1 MKRLRL
7 RGETAPFPFSSRF
20 LAFPSSLPPRGVV
33 FLPACMLWAVKGFGG
48 KCQGRMQLQR

>member
-7 RGETAPFPFSSRF
+7 RGETAPFLFSSRF
-20 LAFPSSLPPRGVV
+20 LAFPSSLPPRGGC
-33 FLPACMLWAVKGFGG
+33 FPAGLPAVGCQGVWG

>member
-33 FLPACMLWAVKGFGG
+33 VLPAGMRWAVKGFGG
-48 KCQGRMQLQR
+48 KCQWRMQLQR